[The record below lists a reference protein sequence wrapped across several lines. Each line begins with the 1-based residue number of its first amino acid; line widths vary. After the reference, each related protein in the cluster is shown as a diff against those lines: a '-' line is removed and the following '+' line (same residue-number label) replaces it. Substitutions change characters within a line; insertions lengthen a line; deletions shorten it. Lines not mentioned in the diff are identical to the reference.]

1 MLIILQLRIKKVEE
15 LKKLKYSIILPAL
28 FIFLLWIIKAF
39 EYANQVDY
47 YQYGVFP
54 RTTKGLIGIVLSPL
68 IHSDLNHLLSNS
80 IPLFILCTGLIYFY
94 RNIAYRVIGFVW
106 FLSGVCVWIAAR
118 DSYHIGASGLIYGI
132 ASFLFLSGVI
142 RKDIRLASVS
152 LLVVFLYGGLVWGIF
167 PIFPH
172 ISWEYHLFGAISGFI
187 AAFIYRNKGPKAIEW
202 SWETEDEEIDEKVN
216 VEDSPNDFDN
226 KI

>member
-1 MLIILQLRIKKVEE
+1 MEE
-15 LKKLKYSIILPAL
+15 LKKLKYSLILPAL

-39 EYANQVDY
+39 EYVNQVDY

-54 RTTKGLIGIVLSPL
+54 RTISGLTGILLSPL
-68 IHSDLNHLLSNS
+68 IHSDLNHLISNS
-80 IPLFILCTGLIYFY
+80 IPLFILFTGLIYFY
-94 RNIAYRVIGFVW
+94 RSIAYRVIFFVW
-106 FLSGVCVWIAAR
+106 ILSGICVWIAAR

-132 ASFLFLSGVI
+132 AAFLFLSGVI

-152 LLVVFLYGGLVWGIF
+152 LLVVFLYGGLVWGVF
-167 PIFPH
+167 PIYPH

-187 AAFIYRNKGPKAIEW
+187 AAFIYRKKGPQAREW
-202 SWETEDEEIDEKVN
+202 SWEREEEDNSEDFNGEEFSD
-216 VEDSPNDFDN
+216 DFEN

>member
-1 MLIILQLRIKKVEE
+1 MEE

-39 EYANQVDY
+39 EYVNQVDY
-47 YQYGVFP
+47 YRYGVFP
-54 RTTKGLIGIVLSPL
+54 RTINGIIGVFLSPL

-94 RNIAYRVIGFVW
+94 RNIAYRVIVFVW
-106 FLSGVCVWIAAR
+106 VLSGICVWIAAR

-132 ASFLFLSGVI
+132 AAFLFLSGVI

-152 LLVVFLYGGLVWGIF
+152 LLVVFLYGGLVWGVF
-167 PIFPH
+167 PIYPH

-187 AAFIYRNKGPKAIEW
+187 AAFIYRKKGPQAKEW
-202 SWETEDEEIDEKVN
+202 SWEREEEDTSDDFNGEEFSD
-216 VEDSPNDFDN
+216 DFEN